1 MKIYFCLEGLRIIRE
16 MLQGELPH
24 DEVLECAPARLAEVM
39 GAADVLIPTL
49 APITETLLAGSKV
62 KLVQQFGAG
71 LDTVDIAAATRLGI
85 PVANVPAAGTLS
97 GKRVARRAARG
108 RLRGAR
114 AAPQ

>member
-49 APITETLLAGSKV
+49 TPITETLLAGSKV

-85 PVANVPAAGTLS
+85 PSPMFPPPAPATPSRWQSL
-97 GKRVARRAARG
+97 
-108 RLRGAR
+108 
-114 AAPQ
+114 PYC